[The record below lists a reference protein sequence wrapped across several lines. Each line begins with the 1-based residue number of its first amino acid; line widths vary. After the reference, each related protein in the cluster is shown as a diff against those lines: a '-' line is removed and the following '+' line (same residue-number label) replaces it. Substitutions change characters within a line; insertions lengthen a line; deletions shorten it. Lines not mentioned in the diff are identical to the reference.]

1 MDRVHTTLQSIQTP
15 NLVIKHDHICI
26 VKTRPSKKVGACVF
40 SLLEI
45 AQIVSISNKTKGNT
59 RQARWKVFFGSL
71 KTFHSIHS
79 QDPRCLG
86 LGEDAYQ
93 SNDISESIH
102 PAMKDPICD
111 ATRKIAYWIEDMST
125 RVSGLIQSIL
135 GWIHRFRRL
144 LRQTPKI
151 FLYRYCS
158 FDFRN
163 ATTLFSSSM
172 HCFSSAIVRVQYI
185 NFPIKIK
192 HYNCGEPKSG

>member
-1 MDRVHTTLQSIQTP
+1 MCLFVAGSRSD
-15 NLVIKHDHICI
+15 CI
-26 VKTRPSKKVGACVF
+26 YFKQNR
-40 SLLEI
+40 
-45 AQIVSISNKTKGNT
+45 KGKT

-79 QDPRCLG
+79 LDPRCLG
-86 LGEDAYQ
+86 LDEDAYQ
-93 SNDISESIH
+93 STDISESIH
-102 PAMKDPICD
+102 PAMKDPMCN
-111 ATRKIAYWIEDMST
+111 ATRKIANWIVDMST

-192 HYNCGEPKSG
+192 HYNGNEPKSG